1 MWITIS
7 MGRAFEDGAC
17 QRWGGRAVCRE
28 GDTEPD
34 CVMINS
40 VSNQPMVSDMLNGYG
55 HVYCFLDNGD
65 VGRKT
70 MEEIRRQCEGLTNKA
85 AHYLPHKDLDK
96 FLQHR
101 MKKAVETCTELK

>member
-1 MWITIS
+1 

-17 QRWGGRAVCRE
+17 QRWGVRAVCRE

-55 HVYCFLDNGD
+55 HVY
-65 VGRKT
+65 
-70 MEEIRRQCEGLTNKA
+70 
-85 AHYLPHKDLDK
+85 LPHKDLDK